1 MSALVA
7 RRSVRGA
14 RDMHGVDVDS
24 DHIDILRPLSHRSVS
39 KNHKKSA

>member
-1 MSALVA
+1 MSASVA

-14 RDMHGVDVDS
+14 RDMHVVDS

-39 KNHKKSA
+39 KNHKKSP